1 MKMPDFYTGSPDN
14 ETDTPDNTG
23 GQTDFYSAQMDNFSC
38 HTDSDIRTFNLKSP
52 CPDDKSPKYTLR
64 FDQADLRQ
72 YII

>member
-1 MKMPDFYTGSPDN
+1 MKIPDFYTGSPDN
-14 ETDTPDNTG
+14 EIDKPNNTV
-23 GQTDFYSAQMDNFSC
+23 GQTDFHPALMDKFTC
-38 HTDSDIRTFNLKSP
+38 CTDRWIRTFNLKSP